1 MVPSRYAN
9 QTHQRATLHWRDRE
23 QKGDKPK
30 PRQKAN
36 SRHKTAPPDMQ
47 TRATF
52 PEPPDGHATL
62 ARPKTKGQQA
72 QAKARK
78 PTRRKMALD
87 IGSGGRSVPDK
98 RSEATLMVTAAYIAS
113 QMRGQAAGDHRSSGH
128 VRRHQSKC
136 RQSDQR
142 LDHKPPLPFYNQ
154 KPTPRALSSYRY
166 SSQ

>member
-1 MVPSRYAN
+1 MQPHATRWPRFTSTARDK
-9 QTHQRATLHWRDRE
+9 RATSPSQGKEQTDDAKWRR
-23 QKGDKPK
+23 
-30 PRQKAN
+30 
-36 SRHKTAPPDMQ
+36 PDMQ
-47 TRATF
+47 TQDTRWPRFTSTARDRRATS
-52 PEPPDGHATL
+52 PSQGKEADA
-62 ARPKTKGQQA
+62 
-72 QAKARK
+72 
-78 PTRRKMALD
+78 RRKMAPD

-142 LDHKPPLPFYNQ
+142 LDHKPPLPLYNQ